1 MALAAYN
8 ATVSIATAATSTT
21 YSELDG
27 AISFSLSDSNDLLDI
42 TDFKDGRFR
51 RRIVGLR
58 DLSASIDGDVE
69 RTDTGYLKMKAA
81 YVAGQPIYLQ
91 ITADGTNGVVI
102 PMLIA
107 SLDRSGS
114 VDGKVE
120 LSVSMELEGNIAPFE
135 VGGGF

>member
-1 MALAAYN
+1 MALAGYN

-21 YSELDG
+21 YSALDG
-27 AISFSLSDSNDLLDI
+27 AINFSLSDSNDLLDI
-42 TDFKDGRFR
+42 TDFADGRFR

-69 RTDTGYLKMKAA
+69 RADTAYLKMKAA
-81 YVAGQPIYLQ
+81 YAAGEPVYLQ
-91 ITADGTNGVVI
+91 VTADGTNGVVV
-102 PMLIA
+102 PMLIG

-120 LSVSMELEGNIAPFE
+120 ISVSMELEGNIDPFE

>member
-1 MALAAYN
+1 MALAGYN
-8 ATVSIATAATSTT
+8 STVSIATAATATT
-21 YSELDG
+21 YSALDG

-42 TDFKDGRFR
+42 TDLADGRFR

-69 RTDTGYLKMKAA
+69 RADTAYLKLKACNDA
-81 YVAGQPIYLQ
+81 GVPVYVQ
-91 ITADGTNGVVI
+91 ITADGTNGIVV
-102 PMLIA
+102 PFLVA
-107 SLDRSGS
+107 NLDRSGS

-120 LSVSMELEGNIAPFE
+120 LSVSLELEGNISPFE